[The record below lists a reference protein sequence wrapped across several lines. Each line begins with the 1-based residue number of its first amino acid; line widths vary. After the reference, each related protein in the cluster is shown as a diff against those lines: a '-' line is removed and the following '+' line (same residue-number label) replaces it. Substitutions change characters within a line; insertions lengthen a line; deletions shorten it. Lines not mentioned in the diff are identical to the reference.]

1 MPFKSLDKKALF
13 KRFRAVFIKLTRKT
27 YLRYLKR
34 IFDNPIYRYRYK
46 DF

>member
-1 MPFKSLDKKALF
+1 MPFKPLDKKALF
-13 KRFRAVFIKLTRKT
+13 KRSRAVPIKLARKT

-34 IFDNPIYRYRYK
+34 IFDNSIYRYRYK